1 MYKPMNT
8 LRCIQQQIITEGRL
22 LLRSGEALML
32 TFFVPM
38 LGMALFVYL
47 SREGML
53 DNAYGLLFRGL
64 GGDTDFLVRYS
75 PITFMMLGMIVY
87 CIIAAGFEGL
97 VPKVVR
103 ERSSGLTKQLAGTPM
118 RAWIYLLAKSLNA
131 FVLVGIEVT
140 LIFAVGLVSSEF
152 SLKGNW
158 LDLSF
163 LILVGTLTVAG
174 LGYCLSNLT
183 KSHDAAIVA
192 VHAIYIPM
200 LLLSGAFV
208 PLEVLPNALRIIA
221 RCLPLTYFVSPFR
234 SVMVEGLSL
243 TANAADLSL
252 LLLWMVGSWFVALR
266 TFRWT

>member
-1 MYKPMNT
+1 MLKPT
-8 LRCIQQQIITEGRL
+8 HTIRCIQQQVITEARL
-22 LLRSGEALML
+22 FLRSGEAVIL

-38 LGMALFVYL
+38 VGMALFFYL

-53 DNAYGLLFRGL
+53 GSVYGLLFRGL
-64 GGDTDFLVRYS
+64 GGDTDFLARYS

-103 ERSSGLTKQLAGTPM
+103 ERSSGLTKQLAGTPI
-118 RAWIYLLAKSLNA
+118 RSWVYLLAKALNA
-131 FVLVGIEVT
+131 FVLVGIEVA
-140 LIFAVGLVSSEF
+140 LIFAVGLVSAEF
-152 SLKGNW
+152 NLKGNW
-158 LDLSF
+158 WDLGF
-163 LILVGTLTVAG
+163 LLLVSTLTVSG
-174 LGYCLSNLT
+174 LGYCLSNFT
-183 KSHDAAIVA
+183 KSHGAAIVA

-208 PLEVLPNALRIIA
+208 PIEVLPNVLRIIA

-234 SVMVEGLSL
+234 SVMVEGVSL
-243 TANAADLSL
+243 MANTTNLCL

>member
-1 MYKPMNT
+1 MFKPTNT
-8 LRCIQQQIITEGRL
+8 FRCIQQQVITEARL
-22 LLRSGEALML
+22 FLRSGEAVFL

-53 DNAYGLLFRGL
+53 GDIYGQLFRGL
-64 GGDTDFLVRYS
+64 GGDSDFLMRYS

-103 ERSSGLTKQLAGTPM
+103 ERSSGLTKQLGGTPI
-118 RAWIYLLAKSLNA
+118 RAWVYLLAKALNA
-131 FVLVGIEVT
+131 FVLVVIEVA

-158 LDLSF
+158 WDLGF
-163 LILVGTLTVAG
+163 LLLVGTLTVAG
-174 LGYCLSNLT
+174 LGYCLGNFT

-208 PLEVLPNALRIIA
+208 PLEVLPNVLRIIA

-234 SVMVEGLSL
+234 SVMVEGASL
-243 TANAADLSL
+243 MTNTANLCL
-252 LLLWMVGSWFVALR
+252 LLLWMVGSWVVALR

>member
-1 MYKPMNT
+1 MNKPIHT
-8 LRCIQQQIITEGRL
+8 VRCIQQQVITEARL
-22 LLRSGEALML
+22 FLRSGEAVLL

-53 DNAYGLLFRGL
+53 GNIYGLLFRGL

-103 ERSSGLTKQLAGTPM
+103 ERSSGLTKQLGGTPM
-118 RAWIYLLAKSLNA
+118 RAWVYLLAKALNA
-131 FVLVGIEVT
+131 FVLVVIEVA
-140 LIFAVGLVSSEF
+140 LIFAVGLISSEF

-158 LDLSF
+158 LDLGF
-163 LILVGTLTVAG
+163 LLLVGTLTVAG
-174 LGYCLSNLT
+174 LGYCLGNLT

-208 PLEVLPNALRIIA
+208 PIEVLPNALRVIA
-221 RCLPLTYFVSPFR
+221 RCLPLTHFVSPFR

-243 TANAADLSL
+243 VANATNLSL
-252 LLLWMVGSWFVALR
+252 LLLWMVGSWVVALR

>member
-1 MYKPMNT
+1 MNKPIRT
-8 LRCIQQQIITEGRL
+8 FRCIQQQVVNEARL
-22 LLRSGEALML
+22 FLRSGEAVFL

-53 DNAYGLLFRGL
+53 GNVYGLLFRGL
-64 GGDTDFLVRYS
+64 GGDSDFLVRYS

-103 ERSSGLTKQLAGTPM
+103 ERSSGLTKQLRGTPM
-118 RAWIYLLAKSLNA
+118 RAWVYLLAKAFNA
-131 FVLVGIEVT
+131 FVLVGIEVA
-140 LIFAVGLVSSEF
+140 LIFAVGLISSEF

-158 LDLSF
+158 WDLGILL
-163 LILVGTLTVAG
+163 LIGTLTVSG
-174 LGYCLSNLT
+174 LGYCLGNFT

-234 SVMVEGLSL
+234 SVMVDGFSL
-243 TANAADLSL
+243 AANAANLSL
-252 LLLWMVGSWFVALR
+252 LLLWMVGSWAVALR
-266 TFRWT
+266 TFRWN

>member
-1 MYKPMNT
+1 MDKPIHT
-8 LRCIQQQIITEGRL
+8 LRCIQQQVIAEVRL
-22 LLRSGEALML
+22 FLRSGEAVFL

-38 LGMALFVYL
+38 LGMAIFVYL

-53 DNAYGLLFRGL
+53 GDIYSHLFRGL
-64 GGDTDFLVRYS
+64 GGDADILVRYS

-103 ERSSGLTKQLAGTPM
+103 ERSNGLTKQLGGTPIK
-118 RAWIYLLAKSLNA
+118 AWVYLLAKSLNA
-131 FVLVGIEVT
+131 FVLVGLEVA

-152 SLKGNW
+152 GLRGNLW
-158 LDLSF
+158 ELGF
-163 LILVGTLTVAG
+163 LLLVGTLTLAG
-174 LGYCLSNLT
+174 LGYCLGNLT

-208 PLEVLPNALRIIA
+208 PLEVLPAVLRIIA

-234 SVMVEGLSL
+234 SVMVEGGNLA
-243 TANAADLSL
+243 ANTSDLFL
-252 LLLWMVGSWFVALR
+252 LLLWMVGSWVVALR
-266 TFRWT
+266 TFKWT

>member
-1 MYKPMNT
+1 MNKSIHT
-8 LRCIQQQIITEGRL
+8 LRCIQQQAINEARL
-22 LLRSGEALML
+22 FLRSGEAVFL

-53 DNAYGLLFRGL
+53 GSIYGHLFRGL
-64 GGDTDFLVRYS
+64 GGDSDFLARYS

-103 ERSSGLTKQLAGTPM
+103 ERSSGLIKQLGSTPIK
-118 RAWIYLLAKSLNA
+118 AWVYLLAKALNA
-131 FVLVGIEVT
+131 FALVGIEVA
-140 LIFAVGLVSSEF
+140 LIFAVGLISSEF
-152 SLKGNW
+152 SWRGNW
-158 LDLSF
+158 WDLSVLL
-163 LILVGTLTVAG
+163 LIGTLTVAG
-174 LGYCLSNLT
+174 LGYCLGNIT
-183 KSHDAAIVA
+183 KSPDAAIVA
-192 VHAIYIPM
+192 VHGIYIPM

-221 RCLPLTYFVSPFR
+221 RCLPLTYFVIPFR

-243 TANAADLSL
+243 AANATNLIL
-252 LLLWMVGSWFVALR
+252 LLLWMVGSWTIALR
-266 TFRWT
+266 TFRWN

>member
-1 MYKPMNT
+1 MYK
-8 LRCIQQQIITEGRL
+8 LKHIFRCIQQQIINEVRL
-22 LLRSGEALML
+22 FLRSGEAVFL
-32 TFFVPM
+32 TLIVPM

-53 DNAYGLLFRGL
+53 GHVYGLLFRGL
-64 GGDTDFLVRYS
+64 GGGPDFLTQYS

-97 VPKVVR
+97 VPKIVQ
-103 ERSSGLTKQLAGTPM
+103 ERSSGLTKQLGGTPM
-118 RAWIYLLAKSLNA
+118 RPWVYLLAKALNA
-131 FVLVGIEVT
+131 FILVGIEVA

-152 SLKGNW
+152 NLKGSW
-158 LDLSF
+158 WDLS
-163 LILVGTLTVAG
+163 ILLLLSTLTVAG
-174 LGYCLSNLT
+174 LGYCLSNLVKT
-183 KSHDAAIVA
+183 HDAAIVA

-221 RCLPLTYFVSPFR
+221 RFMPLTYFVSPFR
-234 SVMVEGLSL
+234 SVMVDGSSL
-243 TANAADLSL
+243 GVNAANLSL
-252 LLLWMVGSWFVALR
+252 LLLWMGGSWFLALR

>member
-1 MYKPMNT
+1 MYKSIHT
-8 LRCIQQQIITEGRL
+8 IRCIQQQVINEARL
-22 LLRSGEALML
+22 FLRSGEAVFL

-53 DNAYGLLFRGL
+53 GDIYGQLFRGL
-64 GGDTDFLVRYS
+64 GGDSDFLMRYS

-103 ERSSGLTKQLAGTPM
+103 ERSSGLTKQLGGTPI
-118 RAWIYLLAKSLNA
+118 RAWVYLLAKALNA
-131 FVLVGIEVT
+131 FVLVVIEVA
-140 LIFAVGLVSSEF
+140 LIFAVGL
-152 SLKGNW
+152 
-158 LDLSF
+158 
-163 LILVGTLTVAG
+163 GTLTVAG
-174 LGYCLSNLT
+174 LGYCLGNFT

-208 PLEVLPNALRIIA
+208 PLEVLPNVLRIIA

-234 SVMVEGLSL
+234 SVMVEGASL
-243 TANAADLSL
+243 MTNTANLCL
-252 LLLWMVGSWFVALR
+252 LLLWMVGSWVVALR

>member
-1 MYKPMNT
+1 MFKPT
-8 LRCIQQQIITEGRL
+8 HTFRCIQQQVITETRL
-22 LLRSGEALML
+22 FLRSGEAVFL

-53 DNAYGLLFRGL
+53 GDVYGHLFRGL
-64 GGDTDFLVRYS
+64 GGDADILVRYS

-103 ERSSGLTKQLAGTPM
+103 ERSAGLTKQLAGTPI
-118 RAWIYLLAKSLNA
+118 RAWIYLLAKAFNA
-131 FVLVGIEVT
+131 FVLVGIEVA
-140 LIFAVGLVSSEF
+140 LIFTVGLVSSEF

-158 LDLSF
+158 WDLGLLL
-163 LILVGTLTVAG
+163 LIGTLTVAG
-174 LGYCLSNLT
+174 LGYCLGNFL
-183 KSHDAAIVA
+183 KSHGAAIVA

-208 PLEVLPNALRIIA
+208 PLEVLPNVLRIIA

-234 SVMVEGLSL
+234 SVMVEGVSL
-243 TANAADLSL
+243 AANTGDLSL
-252 LLLWMVGSWFVALR
+252 LLLWMVGSWVVALR
-266 TFRWT
+266 TFKWT